1 MSPTLLKW
9 RRWTCFIDTEG
20 SHRAHPPTGSHMI
33 SVPFPPQKEPS
44 EPLVAKVMN
53 SNSLS
58 PIHKGLHAE
67 LTASVGRCQESHL
80 AFPTA
85 THLSHCQGTL
95 AARLP
100 CGRSS
105 LCICMKGRD
114 TPAPPCPAPPGN
126 WYDHSNLQY
135 LFNSQDFSKQVTA
148 P

>member
-1 MSPTLLKW
+1 MEKLDVFYRHRGISQSSSTHRKSRDLGASP
-9 RRWTCFIDTEG
+9 
-20 SHRAHPPTGSHMI
+20 PP
-33 SVPFPPQKEPS
+33 PPPKEHS

-58 PIHKGLHAE
+58 PVHKGLHAE

-85 THLSHCQGTL
+85 IHLSHCQGTG

-100 CGRSS
+100 CGPSS

-114 TPAPPCPAPPGN
+114 TPAPPRPAPSLGETGMITATCN
-126 WYDHSNLQY
+126 ICSILKSFQ
-135 LFNSQDFSKQVTA
+135 SK
-148 P
+148 

>member
-1 MSPTLLKW
+1 MFPTLLKW
-9 RRWTCFIDTEG
+9 RSWTCFIDTEG
-20 SHRAHPPTGSHMI
+20 SHRAHPPIGSHVI
-33 SVPFPPQKEPS
+33 SVPFPPQKEHS

-58 PIHKGLHAE
+58 SVLKGLHAE

-85 THLSHCQGTL
+85 THLSPCQGTE
-95 AARLP
+95 AASLP
-100 CGRSS
+100 WGRSS
-105 LCICMKGRD
+105 LCICMKGQD
-114 TPAPPCPAPPGN
+114 PPRPAPPGN

-135 LFNSQDFSKQVTA
+135 LFNSQVFSKQVTA